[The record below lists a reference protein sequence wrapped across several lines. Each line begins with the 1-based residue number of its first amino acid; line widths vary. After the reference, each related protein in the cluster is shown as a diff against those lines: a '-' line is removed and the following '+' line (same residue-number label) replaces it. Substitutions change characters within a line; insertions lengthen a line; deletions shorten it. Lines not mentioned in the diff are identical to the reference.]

1 MFVVFFE
8 DDVGFRFRELTTRNV
23 NLIIHTVGTLFF
35 RLPIL
40 RWFE

>member
-35 RLPIL
+35 
-40 RWFE
+40 